1 MAARNSIDTKQDP
14 SAIIAV
20 RVFNAPRDL
29 VFEAFTDPRHLMH
42 WWGPNGFTLTTHTC
56 DVRAGGVWRFV
67 MHGPDG
73 RDYQNRI
80 TYEEIVRPERL
91 VYRHGGGDDVEPVKF
106 QVTVTFEDIG
116 GKTRL
121 TMRMQFPSEDERN
134 RVIAEYG
141 ADKGLVQTLGQLE
154 QHLATNLE
162 REVILIREFDAPRR
176 LVFAAWTDPKHLAN
190 WWGPKDFTTP
200 VCEMDLRVGGALRI
214 VMRGPDGVG
223 YPMSGTFREIVV
235 PERLVIT
242 CIPEDATGNPLFE
255 VLTTATFVE
264 TNGKTT
270 LTLSARPVKAPASAG
285 AMLAGMETGWS
296 QSLDRLGTEVAG
308 MA

>member
-67 MHGPDG
+67 MPGPDG
-73 RDYQNRI
+73 RDYQDRI
-80 TYEEIVRPERL
+80 TYEEIVSTERL

-134 RVIAEYG
+134 RVIAEMAPTKASCRRSDNSNNIWRPTWNARSFSSANSMRRDASCSRHG
-141 ADKGLVQTLGQLE
+141 RSKASRELVG
-154 QHLATNLE
+154 
-162 REVILIREFDAPRR
+162 IYKISR
-176 LVFAAWTDPKHLAN
+176 LRSAKWT
-190 WWGPKDFTTP
+190 
-200 VCEMDLRVGGALRI
+200 
-214 VMRGPDGVG
+214 
-223 YPMSGTFREIVV
+223 
-235 PERLVIT
+235 
-242 CIPEDATGNPLFE
+242 
-255 VLTTATFVE
+255 
-264 TNGKTT
+264 
-270 LTLSARPVKAPASAG
+270 
-285 AMLAGMETGWS
+285 
-296 QSLDRLGTEVAG
+296 
-308 MA
+308 